1 MKEKTD
7 MRVFIVDDDS
17 DLGELLRLT
26 FKAHFEVEV
35 FTDAE
40 AALGRLEDS
49 QVAAV
54 LTDVLMPQMN
64 GLEFCR
70 RLRQKQPHLPI
81 VVMTS
86 ANSLETAF
94 QAIQAGADDFLS
106 KPFTPAGALLRLQR
120 VISES
125 ESKKEVLR
133 LQRVITRGGEF
144 DGIVGESTPM
154 RAMKD
159 KLVRVAPTEAS
170 VLVTGE
176 SGTGK
181 ELAARFVHDAGARS
195 RGPFIAVNCSAL
207 PEALLESELFGHKKG
222 AFTDARSDREGL
234 FVQASGGTLFLDEIG
249 ELPLGLQPK
258 LLRALE
264 ERKIRAVGGSGE
276 TAVDFRLVAA
286 TNRDLAG
293 AVAEGRFRE
302 DLYYRLDVVKVTL
315 PPLRARGTDI
325 LLLAKL
331 FAAEFSK
338 QGSKRVVGFALDA
351 ERRLLAYPW
360 PGNVRE
366 LRNAI
371 QHAVVLTLSEQIQA
385 DDLPERIAEY
395 RASDV
400 LVAALDP
407 TELVPMEE
415 VERRYVL
422 RVMEAV
428 GGNKVE
434 AARILGFDRRT
445 LYRKLQHY
453 EEVKA

>member
-1 MKEKTD
+1 